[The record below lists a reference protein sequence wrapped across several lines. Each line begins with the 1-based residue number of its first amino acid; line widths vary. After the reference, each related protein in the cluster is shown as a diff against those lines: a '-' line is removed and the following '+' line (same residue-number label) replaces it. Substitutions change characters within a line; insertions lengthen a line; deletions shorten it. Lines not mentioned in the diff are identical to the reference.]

1 MMKSATFSNTWTEF
15 HDARHCCVLS
25 ESFLRGFIAWPSSDD
40 RNKAKILG
48 HLLTRYNCRGWEWN
62 FFWRWNHSSLPFFL
76 FLCWSVVSSVSCD
89 ERPIA
94 SYSVVYE
101 RNFFVRIEPHLFCPR
116 EISCGFGFFS
126 PISFFYL
133 FGWLSVASLV
143 MIKQIL
149 SFCLMLLKKAM
160 RKKVWR
166 PELKRASAAFA
177 LVRFRTC
184 LLLFF
189 FLRCDDA
196 TIMYMLDYGDVPW
209 WSSVNNITRIWAEL

>member
-1 MMKSATFSNTWTEF
+1 VDESETFS
-15 HDARHCCVLS
+15 
-25 ESFLRGFIAWPSSDD
+25 DD
-40 RNKAKILG
+40 GITAL
-48 HLLTRYNCRGWEWN
+48 C
-62 FFWRWNHSSLPFFL
+62 FFL
-76 FLCWSVVSSVSCD
+76 FLCWLVVSSVSCV
-89 ERPIA
+89 ERPTA

-101 RNFFVRIEPHLFCPR
+101 GNFFVKIESHHFCPE

-126 PISFFYL
+126 LISFFYL

-177 LVRFRTC
+177 LVRFHTC

-196 TIMYMLDYGDVPW
+196 TIMYMLDYGDVP
-209 WSSVNNITRIWAEL
+209 